1 LVHLGKLL
9 RMKKLLFIYFLA
21 CGWTMAQDSFD
32 AVSLATDLLNSLS
45 TPQKEIVSF
54 DLEDPAKSRWHYL
67 PHDSFAREGLPL
79 SDMSPAQI
87 QKTYALLEA
96 YLSESGYKKMHQ
108 IIDLENYLALVENNP
123 VKRDASKYYIAFY
136 GTPNRDSLWTWSF
149 EGHHIS
155 LNFTVTPEAIA
166 FAPAFWGSNPGIVPD
181 GPEKGKIVL
190 KKDHNWGLKLVQSL
204 SSKQLEQAL
213 VSSKTYGE
221 ILTRNQA
228 AVEFIPNNGISFLQL
243 KTNQKKQLK
252 KIIYLHLD
260 RMEKPVS
267 QKAQQ
272 LLENEDWNNITFSW
286 AGKMKKL
293 KAHYYRIQG
302 QKFLI
307 EYDNSQ
313 NNGNHIH
320 AVWREFD
327 GDFGKDL
334 IKEHYLKE
342 GR

>member
-1 LVHLGKLL
+1 
-9 RMKKLLFIYFLA
+9 
-21 CGWTMAQDSFD
+21 
-32 AVSLATDLLNSLS
+32 
-45 TPQKEIVSF
+45 
-54 DLEDPAKSRWHYL
+54 
-67 PHDSFAREGLPL
+67 
-79 SDMSPAQI
+79 
-87 QKTYALLEA
+87 
-96 YLSESGYKKMHQ
+96 
-108 IIDLENYLALVENNP
+108 
-123 VKRDASKYYIAFY
+123 
-136 GTPNRDSLWTWSF
+136 
-149 EGHHIS
+149 
-155 LNFTVTPEAIA
+155 
-166 FAPAFWGSNPGIVPD
+166 
-181 GPEKGKIVL
+181 
-190 KKDHNWGLKLVQSL
+190 
-204 SSKQLEQAL
+204 
-213 VSSKTYGE
+213 
-221 ILTRNQA
+221 LTRNQA

-342 GR
+342 GH

>member
-1 LVHLGKLL
+1 MKQLL
-9 RMKKLLFIYFLA
+9 LIYFLGW
-21 CGWTMAQDSFD
+21 GWTMAQDSFD
-32 AVSLATDLLNSLS
+32 AVSLATELLNCLS
-45 TPQKEIVSF
+45 NSQKEIISF
-54 DLEDPAKSRWHYL
+54 ELEDPAKSRWHYL

-79 SDMSPAQI
+79 SDMSSNQI
-87 QKTYALLEA
+87 EKTYALLKS
-96 YLSESGYKKMHQ
+96 YLSKSGYKKMHQ
-108 IIDLENYLALVENNP
+108 IIDLENYLALLENNP
-123 VKRDASKYYIAFY
+123 FKRDASKYYIAFY
-136 GTPNRDSLWTWSF
+136 GTANRDSVWAWSF

-155 LNFTVTPEAIA
+155 LNFTITPKAIS

-181 GPEKGKIVL
+181 GPEKTKIVL
-190 KKDHNWGLKLVQSL
+190 KEDHNWGLKLIQSL

-221 ILTRNQA
+221 ILTLNQSK
-228 AVEFIPNNGISFLQL
+228 VEFVPYKGISFPQL

-260 RMEKPVS
+260 RMRKSVSEKTR
-267 QKAQQ
+267 K
-272 LLENEDWNNITFSW
+272 LLVNEDWENITFSW
-286 AGKMKKL
+286 AGKMEKL

-302 QKFLI
+302 QSFLI

-320 AVWREFD
+320 AVWREFN

-334 IKEHYLKE
+334 IKEHYLKD
-342 GR
+342 GH